1 MVIIFNRSVH
11 YYYRIIIF
19 QEFRFVGA
27 YSVSKTALFGLT
39 KFVAEDLAPENIR
52 VNCLAPGLIRTKFGD
67 RMLVDSR
74 EENLDVLMSYTPLG
88 RVGEPDEMGG
98 VVAFLCSDDASYI
111 TGEVIVAAGG
121 MQSRI

>member
-1 MVIIFNRSVH
+1 
-11 YYYRIIIF
+11 
-19 QEFRFVGA
+19 
-27 YSVSKTALFGLT
+27 
-39 KFVAEDLAPENIR
+39 
-52 VNCLAPGLIRTKFGD
+52 
-67 RMLVDSR
+67 MLVDSR